1 MFPSLLALSL
11 MLCIFSNSSLFYLP
25 SLSLNH
31 TLFSIPHAL
40 LSKQS
45 GLYQDEL
52 QPKQAKQKIWV
63 RKSARRRGRIL
74 SCQPANWQ
82 SPPTSRAPPLLT
94 PCCIHKCTHMHQML
108 ESQLPYV
115 DSCMVLYKGCRLT
128 WPKKERCQ
136 G

>member
-1 MFPSLLALSL
+1 MGEEICP
-11 MLCIFSNSSLFYLP
+11 
-25 SLSLNH
+25 
-31 TLFSIPHAL
+31 
-40 LSKQS
+40 
-45 GLYQDEL
+45 
-52 QPKQAKQKIWV
+52 QKREDLIV
-63 RKSARRRGRIL
+63 PAIV
-74 SCQPANWQ
+74 CQPANWQ

-128 WPKKERCQ
+128 WPKGERCQ